1 MSDATLLRISNPR
14 AFLIPEIQGFI
25 LKSLATS
32 PIMPDAEAALLELV
46 NYIQLQIMGLF
57 LVREGGKYTGL
68 VIAENNP
75 SALSPGCTVLHFY
88 NEGSANTRK
97 ALIQAVIDFAEA
109 GGFTKIRGIDI
120 NQRPEAFARLFRAAG
135 PVKAIGGFYEFQ
147 GAT

>member
-14 AFLIPEIQGFI
+14 AFLVPDIQSFI

-46 NYIQLQIMGLF
+46 SYVELKLMGLF
-57 LVREGGKYTGL
+57 LVREDGKYTGMVL
-68 VIAENNP
+68 VENNP

-88 NEGSANTRK
+88 NEGGAAARK
-97 ALIQAVIDFAEA
+97 ALIQAAIDFAKS

-120 NQRPEAFARLFRAAG
+120 NQRPGAFARLFRAAG

-147 GAT
+147 GAI